1 MLTVFRRHHKAI
13 LIGVCIFII
22 PAFILWGGARTAGK
36 GGPGEGEVAKVN
48 GAVITVNDLTMEAT
62 RIRQNYQR
70 AMGNNY
76 NPDLLG
82 ATVLTQRALSQ
93 LVSEKLVIQ
102 ESKRLGV
109 RVTREDIEERL
120 RSLFEVDGKFE
131 AERYNAFVSQER
143 YPWSDLYEDLEFQIR
158 QERLLADVEGGVK
171 LSENE
176 LEREYRLRHE
186 KVKVKYLAL
195 NPSEFESEVA
205 VTEQMLKDYY
215 DLNSA
220 NYVEPEK
227 VKVKYVEARIEPSE
241 SDIQAVRERA
251 RNVLAKA
258 EEGED
263 FTELAK
269 RYSEAPDAAEKAGDM
284 GWMDESVLPDEV
296 TAAVAELDTD
306 ELSATV
312 ETQQGVYIYKCE
324 GRKEEEGK
332 KQIQLRRIEFKL
344 SASAETR
351 DKITTEV
358 DTLWE
363 EAVNSESIETAAE
376 NLGMEVKE
384 TSLFSNRDRFIQG
397 VRPNAA
403 QRFVSAAFALK
414 EENPLSNVIRTP
426 EAFYL
431 LELLERQESRI
442 RELSEVE
449 GLVRTRV
456 VSQEALVLANKRAA
470 DIASQI
476 TSLDDLEGVDE
487 NLASSVKV
495 SEPFTRRGRVE
506 GVAGD
511 REFHSNAFASELGKL
526 SGPILGRN
534 GVYFLE
540 VIETIPIDAEKYEQE
555 KDKLKQSLLA
565 RKKRLLSR
573 DWQRQLEA
581 RADIRTNDALLAELM
596 RE

>member
-1 MLTVFRRHHKAI
+1 
-13 LIGVCIFII
+13 
-22 PAFILWGGARTAGK
+22 
-36 GGPGEGEVAKVN
+36 
-48 GAVITVNDLTMEAT
+48 
-62 RIRQNYQR
+62 
-70 AMGNNY
+70 
-76 NPDLLG
+76 
-82 ATVLTQRALSQ
+82 
-93 LVSEKLVIQ
+93 
-102 ESKRLGV
+102 
-109 RVTREDIEERL
+109 
-120 RSLFEVDGKFE
+120 
-131 AERYNAFVSQER
+131 
-143 YPWSDLYEDLEFQIR
+143 
-158 QERLLADVEGGVK
+158 
-171 LSENE
+171 
-176 LEREYRLRHE
+176 
-186 KVKVKYLAL
+186 
-195 NPSEFESEVA
+195 
-205 VTEQMLKDYY
+205 
-215 DLNSA
+215 
-220 NYVEPEK
+220 
-227 VKVKYVEARIEPSE
+227 
-241 SDIQAVRERA
+241 
-251 RNVLAKA
+251 
-258 EEGED
+258 
-263 FTELAK
+263 
-269 RYSEAPDAAEKAGDM
+269 
-284 GWMDESVLPDEV
+284 MDESVLPDEV
-296 TAAVAELDTD
+296 TAAVAELDND
-306 ELSATV
+306 ELSDIV

-344 SASAETR
+344 AASAETR

-363 EAVNSESIETAAE
+363 EAISSESIESAAE

-449 GLVRTRV
+449 ELVRTRV
-456 VSQEALVLANKRAA
+456 VSQEALVLANKKAA
-470 DIASQI
+470 EIASQI